1 MEGVQKMVFRLKKIL
16 LYVIIAIIFLIAI
29 FPIYWTAIGSF
40 KFVRDIVTPVP
51 KFIFTP
57 TLTNYIDVLK
67 IADIRGSLL
76 NSIIVVTGASLL
88 GFILGVPA
96 AYVFARF
103 SFKHKDDLQFWI
115 LSLRMMPPVAVVI
128 PFISIWL
135 GLGLFDTYI
144 SLIVTYLLI
153 SLPIVIWLSIDCFK
167 NVPVECEEAAMV
179 EGCSYFRV
187 FYRVALPIAGPTL
200 IGGLLFSFILVWNE
214 FFLAFV
220 LTSQKMTMPVAAAS
234 FAMVG
239 MEIPWGLICA
249 SICLL
254 SIPPLILASVFS
266 KFLQSYFLPKISE

>member
-1 MEGVQKMVFRLKKIL
+1 MEDIQEMVFHVKKL
-16 LYVIIAIIFLIAI
+16 PLYFTVGVIFLIAI
-29 FPIYWTAIGSF
+29 FPIYWTAISSF
-40 KFVRDIVTPVP
+40 KFVRDIVTPIP

-57 TLTNYIDVLK
+57 TLSNYIDVLK
-67 IADIRGSLL
+67 IADIRSGLF
-76 NSIIVVTGASLL
+76 NSFIVVTGATLL

-96 AYVFARF
+96 AYVLARF
-103 SFKHKDDLQFWI
+103 SFKHKDDLQFWV

-144 SLIVTYLLI
+144 SLIITYLLI
-153 SLPIVIWLSIDCFK
+153 SLPVIVWLSIDCFRS
-167 NVPVECEEAAMV
+167 VPIECEEAAMV
-179 EGCSYFRV
+179 EGCSYFQV
-187 FYRVALPIAGPTL
+187 FYKIALPIAGPTL

-220 LTSQKMTMPVAAAS
+220 LTSEKMTMPVVAAA

-254 SIPPLILASVFS
+254 SIPPLILASIFR